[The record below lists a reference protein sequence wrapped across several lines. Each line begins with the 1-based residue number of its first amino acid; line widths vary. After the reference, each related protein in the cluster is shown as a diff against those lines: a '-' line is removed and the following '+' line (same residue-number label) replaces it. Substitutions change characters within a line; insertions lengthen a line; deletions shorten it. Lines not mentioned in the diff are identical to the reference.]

1 MVPARSLFAA
11 ITRNPARFM
20 HQPHAFSSAL
30 SATLALVVATALLLT
45 GCGNSS
51 GSNGDTEDDPI
62 AYQVGEPLSDTTHA
76 LIVTSEYG
84 SDTLTA
90 GDFRNQTQ
98 MLMRRIPPNQMNDE
112 RRQELHRNLIEQ
124 FATRHVLLGEARQS
138 DLTVDSARVNMQM
151 RQMRSQFQTEDEFQQ
166 ALAASGMTAD
176 SLRGMAAANIRIQM
190 MQEELAN
197 SVEAPSEA
205 EVDQYRRDQQQ
216 EEISARHILFQ
227 VSEDAPQN
235 AVDSVRTVAQA
246 ILDSAQAGTEF
257 AGLARRHSEGPTA
270 SRGGDLGYFTRDR
283 MVEPFADAAF
293 ALSDSGTVADELVR
307 TQYGFHVVQ
316 LTGRRMQAM
325 MDTSQARRTLMN
337 ERRQALLEDQ
347 RDELLA
353 KATVRV
359 NPDIVAANLDS

>member
-1 MVPARSLFAA
+1 
-11 ITRNPARFM
+11 M
-20 HQPHAFSSAL
+20 HRPNAFSSAL

-51 GSNGDTEDDPI
+51 GSNSDTEDDPI
-62 AYQVGEPLSDTTHA
+62 AYQIGEPLSDTTHA
-76 LIVTSEYG
+76 VIVTSEYG

-90 GDFRNQTQ
+90 DDFRNQTQ

-112 RRQELHRNLIEQ
+112 RRQELHRNLVEQ

-151 RQMRSQFQTEDEFQQ
+151 RQMRSQFQSEDEFQE

-197 SVEAPSEA
+197 NVEAPSES

-227 VSEDAPQN
+227 VGEDAPQD

-246 ILDSAQAGTEF
+246 ILDSAQTGVEF
-257 AGLARRHSEGPTA
+257 AGLARRHSEGPTS

-337 ERRQALLEDQ
+337 ERRQTLLEDR

-353 KATVRV
+353 KATIRV